1 MNFIKFILTILGLI
15 FGVMLVFWVLG
26 FVFSMVW
33 YLLWIGILGGIAYGG
48 WKLFRKL
55 EDKTLGTGKAGEID
69 GIRDIH
75 MSWDE
80 YQRKYLRK

>member
-1 MNFIKFILTILGLI
+1 MNFIKFILAVLGLI

-55 EDKTLGTGKAGEID
+55 EDKTLGTGDAGEID

-80 YQRKYLRK
+80 YQRKYLQK

>member
-1 MNFIKFILTILGLI
+1 MNFIKFILTVLGLI

-55 EDKTLGTGKAGEID
+55 EDKTLGTGNAGEID

>member
-1 MNFIKFILTILGLI
+1 MNFIKFILAVLGLI

-55 EDKTLGTGKAGEID
+55 EDKTLGTGNAGEID